1 MKTRW
6 LLELLLLA
14 FVFNT
19 ASAAESQSVKVET
32 VALKQH
38 LMSDKVSGYGVVSP
52 NARTLRNISLPR
64 SGQVITL
71 SVNVGQKVK
80 KGTILLEFRTG
91 PDAGRAY
98 REALQAVTYAEGEV
112 KRNEQLVRQQLAT
125 QSQLAGAKKSLA
137 DAKAA
142 LQAQEQMG
150 AGHITEQITAP
161 IDGVVMAIQAAQ
173 GDRLAAN
180 APVLQLSSASEQRVE
195 VGIEPEEV
203 AQLLPG
209 MSVTITPVFDATHT
223 FSGRVAQ
230 VSGMINPKTQF
241 VNVQVDVVGS
251 GLLPGTQVYAQIQ
264 LSRHK
269 AWVVPRSAVL
279 KDKQGAYIFQVRQGK
294 AHRVN
299 VTTGIESD
307 GLVAVKGPFDAN
319 DPVVRL
325 GNYELSDGMM
335 VVEGTP

>member
-1 MKTRW
+1 MKSRW
-6 LLELLLLA
+6 LLGLLMLA
-14 FVFNT
+14 FALNT
-19 ASAAESQSVKVET
+19 ANAAESPSVKVET
-32 VALKQH
+32 AALKQH

-52 NARTLRNISLPR
+52 NARTLHNISLPR
-64 SGQVITL
+64 SGQVISL
-71 SVNVGQKVK
+71 SVSVGQKVK
-80 KGTILLEFRTG
+80 KGALLLKFRTG

-112 KRNEQLVRQQLAT
+112 KRSEQLVHQQLAT
-125 QSQLAGAKKSLA
+125 QSQLAAARKSLA

-142 LQAQEQMG
+142 LQAQEQIG
-150 AGHITEQITAP
+150 AGRTSERITAP
-161 IDGVVMAIQAAQ
+161 FDGVVMAIQAAQ

-203 AQLLPG
+203 EQLRPG
-209 MSVTITPVFDATHT
+209 MSVTITPVFDSTHPL
-223 FSGRVAQ
+223 SGRVAQ

-241 VNVQVDVVGS
+241 VNVQVDVAGS
-251 GLLPGTQVYAQIQ
+251 GLLPGTQVYAEIQ
-264 LSRHK
+264 LSLHM

-279 KDKQGAYIFQVRQGK
+279 KDEQGTYIFQVRQGK

-307 GLVAVKGPFDAN
+307 GLIAVKGPFDTG

-335 VVEGTP
+335 VVEGMP